1 MPKVLILLGSKTDE
15 PVMEECL
22 RYCRWFGLEADMMVA
37 SAHRDPDKVRDLTV
51 NAREQG
57 YSVIIGAAGMA
68 AALPGVIA
76 AHTDLPVLGV
86 PLEGGLQGGID
97 SLLSIV
103 QMPPGIPVGTVAV
116 GKPGARNAAVLAA
129 RIIGLSDTKVRS
141 KLTEFAKGG
150 YKI

>member
-1 MPKVLILLGSKTDE
+1 MLILLGSKTDE
-15 PVMEECL
+15 AVMEECV
-22 RYCRWFGLEADMMVA
+22 RYCRWFGLEADMVVA
-37 SAHRDPDKVRDLTV
+37 SAHRDPEKVRGLSLG
-51 NAREQG
+51 ARKNG

-86 PLEGGLQGGID
+86 PLEGGLQGGMD
-97 SLLSIV
+97 SLFSMV

-129 RIIGLSDTKVRS
+129 RIIGLTDEKVKG
-141 KLTEFAKGG
+141 KLLEFAEAG
-150 YKI
+150 YKV